1 MDVKLT
7 KTRIRAGHW
16 EGILSGADAV
26 PGLEVILLDQIL
38 KGVTVTALPGRA
50 RDYAVRVPIPAEVLS
65 EGVQTFLIRAKG
77 GDRGG
82 DRGGESLAHFTIIT
96 GVAMEDDLR
105 AEVDLL
111 RAEVDMLK
119 RAFRR
124 HCVETAPS

>member
-16 EGILSGADAV
+16 EGLLTGADTT
-26 PGLEVILLDQIL
+26 PELEVVLLGEVIP
-38 KGVTVTALPGRA
+38 GVTVTALPATPG
-50 RDYAVRVPIPAEVLS
+50 DYAVRVPVPPEALN

-77 GDRGG
+77 G
-82 DRGGESLAHFTIIT
+82 ETLTHFTIIT

-111 RAEVDMLK
+111 RAELDMLK

-124 HCVETAPS
+124 HCVETAT